1 MPAVAD
7 NIIYRRP
14 TSVSFILGGAYVP
27 TVCGQSHTIKP
38 YFPVKYFAR
47 ARLCSSKVLLKIV
60 FPSGVE
66 R

>member
-47 ARLCSSKVLLKIV
+47 ARLCSSNVLLNMV
-60 FPSGVE
+60 LPSEVE